1 VRDDGGATPGE
12 VVIRGL
18 DTRIHHASW
27 EQIIESADRTGGR
40 DLGFQ
45 GGGMTKTI
53 ILGDEFDDHLRS
65 VLAEVMRDMG
75 AKTLVADWSVV
86 GSQEFETAKLE
97 LRGKIVDVESET
109 YVGLS
114 ITGDENDVDEIAH
127 RVSEKQK

>member
-1 VRDDGGATPGE
+1 MRDDGGATPGE

-27 EQIIESADRTGGR
+27 EQIIESADRR
-40 DLGFQ
+40 RKRLGIS

-65 VLAEVMRDMG
+65 VLVEVMHDMG

-109 YVGLS
+109 FIGLS
-114 ITGDENDVDEIAH
+114 ITGDANDVDEIAH